1 MVSRG
6 LRQADRC
13 RIRAKA
19 PTSIPAMGR
28 GAQSALLVWG
38 RQGSMSA
45 QDQKTPSQPKAPERD
60 NMRRDAEIESIK
72 RTLYNAIDK
81 LDKIQ
86 RRKAELITT

>member
-1 MVSRG
+1 MSREG
-6 LRQADRC
+6 R
-13 RIRAKA
+13 RIKGTNEAVER
-19 PTSIPAMGR
+19 
-28 GAQSALLVWG
+28 
-38 RQGSMSA
+38 MSA
-45 QDQKTPSQPKAPERD
+45 QDPKTPPQPKAPERD